1 MRVYVDTSVLVA
13 AYTREPHTDIAQAW
27 LAAQSGGALMLST
40 WTLVECD
47 SAMAIKLRRGEL
59 DNAEQAAAIADIE
72 AFAALFSPFVVPTEA
87 DHQRSREL
95 CRHAASGLRAGDSL
109 HLAMALRLNATHF
122 ATFDKILAANAAA
135 HGLAMVIT
143 LPSSSRI
150 RKTIRKRNDAI

>member
-13 AYTREPHTDIAQAW
+13 AHTREPYTDIAQAW
-27 LAAQSGGALMLST
+27 LAAQSGSTLLLST
-40 WTLVECD
+40 WTLLECD

-59 DNAEQAAAIADIE
+59 DHAGQMAAIADIN
-72 AFAALFSPFVVPTEA
+72 AFAACFPSFVVPTEA

-109 HLAMALRLNATHF
+109 HLAMALRLNASHF
-122 ATFDKILAANAAA
+122 ATLDKVLAANAAA
-135 HGLAMVIT
+135 HGLALVIT

-150 RKTIRKRNDAI
+150 RKIIRKRNDAG